1 MTDEQANWDSGN
13 PRYRRSWAAPARGAG
28 AVAQVCSRML
38 MRARSSNRRCMPRS
52 MSRSLRRLGLPLAL
66 AFHTAASLAQDAAP
80 VRVVQPDRGAAQD
93 VITLT
98 GTVTSARSADLSVR
112 VSGLVKRV
120 LVDAGSRVE
129 AGELLIE
136 LDDELARLELERASA
151 EVAEGRIRLEDAR
164 RRYDEVLRLVED
176 RHVPKSQA
184 ENVKAEL
191 QIAAAGMKRL
201 EVERRQQTER
211 VQRHRLLAPFDG
223 VVSRKL
229 TESGEWV
236 DTGTPVLELVAVDEI
251 RVDVRVPQEQYLS
264 PDTPVTV
271 EVRTDALPGRS
282 FEGRVAAV
290 VPVKDP
296 SSRTFLLRIDVPEA
310 TGHLT
315 PGMSA
320 TVALRLGTSR
330 GAVTIPRDA
339 ITRQADGSALVW
351 VVVDE
356 DGRSVA
362 APRRV
367 ELGPAVGDS
376 VEVAAG
382 LEASALVV
390 VRGNELLRE
399 GREVRILGP

>member
-1 MTDEQANWDSGN
+1 MRPATGN
-13 PRYRRSWAAPARGAG
+13 HRRGPLPA
-28 AVAQVCSRML
+28 SL
-38 MRARSSNRRCMPRS
+38 P
-52 MSRSLRRLGLPLAL
+52 LRRLGLLLAL
-66 AFHTAASLAQDAAP
+66 ALFTAVSLAQDAAP
-80 VRVVQPDRGAAQD
+80 VRVVQPDQGTAQD

-129 AGELLIE
+129 KGALLIE

-151 EVAEGRIRLEDAR
+151 EVAEGRIRLDDAR

-176 RHVPKSQA
+176 KHVPKSQA

-191 QIAAAGMKRL
+191 EIAAAGMKRV
-201 EVERRQQTER
+201 EVERRQQAER

-236 DTGTPVLELVAVDEI
+236 DTGTPVLELVAVDEV
-251 RVDVRVPQEQYLS
+251 RVDVQVPQEQYLNA
-264 PDTPVTV
+264 DTPATV
-271 EVRTDALPGRS
+271 EVRTDALPGQV

-296 SSRTFLLRIDVPEA
+296 SSRTFLVRIDVPEA
-310 TGHLT
+310 MGHLT

-320 TVALRLGTSR
+320 TVALRLARAR
-330 GAVTIPRDA
+330 GALTIPRDA

-351 VVVDE
+351 VIVDQ
-356 DGRSVA
+356 DGRTVA

-367 ELGPAVGDS
+367 ELGRPLGDA

-382 LEASALVV
+382 LDASARVV

-399 GREVRILGP
+399 GREVRVLGP

>member
-1 MTDEQANWDSGN
+1 
-13 PRYRRSWAAPARGAG
+13 
-28 AVAQVCSRML
+28 
-38 MRARSSNRRCMPRS
+38 MPRS
-52 MSRSLRRLGLPLAL
+52 TSRSLRRLGLPLAL

-120 LVDAGSRVE
+120 LVDAGIRVE

>member
-38 MRARSSNRRCMPRS
+38 MRAWSRNRRRMPRS
-52 MSRSLRRLGLPLAL
+52 TSRSLRRLGLPLAL

-120 LVDAGSRVE
+120 LVDAGIRVE